1 MTSFASVSGSG
12 LTIRLLLIGCCA
24 GLLAGCADSQRLTD
38 PFSDPFRGDVDRTPT
53 GSISDP
59 QPQAYA
65 PTQPVKS
72 RPLPATDSRPSTSSY
87 SSAAPAYT
95 GSQVASRGWS
105 GSDTAGRAVHPSS
118 AGWTAEGGMPIVV
131 AEGETADVIARR
143 YGIPTDALVR
153 TNGYATAGDI
163 RPGARIVI
171 PTYNAALAA
180 SSGVRFSTA
189 RNEQSRTQERI
200 HEAHLH
206 VVRGPTPAEERH
218 DRAAEI
224 KAERL
229 AREKRQKKVPLASA
243 RLTKPHPHSQANAAP
258 VPRVYAEA
266 PRAPVDHM
274 STGKLEPAEQS
285 AALSNYGQNPL
296 AGARP
301 DHGGLSPRR
310 QRRHQHRFAGGHI
323 GQGGRGG
330 NCRLRRQRSARLW
343 QSRAHPS
350 FQRFRHGLCEQW
362 RTRRPAGRN
371 GSARPGDRQIRRNR
385 QCDCAAAPFRS
396 PQGHDAGRSDPISR
410 RALIRR
416 RPQAEGIANLYKF
429 GGSARACS
437 GKVDRLFRSGHA
449 PAL

>member
-65 PTQPVKS
+65 PTQPVES
-72 RPLPATDSRPSTSSY
+72 RPLPATNYSRPSTSSY

-224 KAERL
+224 RAERL
-229 AREKRQKKVPLASA
+229 AREKHEKKVPLASA

-274 STGKLEPAEQS
+274 STASLEPAEQS
-285 AALSNYGQNPL
+285 AALSDSAPEFRWPARGRITEGYRRGVNDGINIALPEGTSVKAAEAGIVVYAGNEVRGYGNLVLIRHSNGFVTAYANNGELDVQRGETVRRGQVIAKSGETGNATAPQLHFEVRKGTTPVDPTQYL
-296 AGARP
+296 AG
-301 DHGGLSPRR
+301 L
-310 QRRHQHRFAGGHI
+310 
-323 GQGGRGG
+323 
-330 NCRLRRQRSARLW
+330 
-343 QSRAHPS
+343 
-350 FQRFRHGLCEQW
+350 
-362 RTRRPAGRN
+362 
-371 GSARPGDRQIRRNR
+371 
-385 QCDCAAAPFRS
+385 
-396 PQGHDAGRSDPISR
+396 
-410 RALIRR
+410 
-416 RPQAEGIANLYKF
+416 
-429 GGSARACS
+429 
-437 GKVDRLFRSGHA
+437 
-449 PAL
+449 